1 MIMAQDTYAVSA
13 PPEGTTDSQQLARL
27 AVMGVF
33 SGSTIKAFTPLV
45 TIGDKTTGI
54 DPTDLYEAVDDVAKV
69 VAGGKTAPVEKML
82 VRQLYSLDAMF
93 NHMMQRAGRCES
105 LSGMELLAKLALRAQ
120 SQARCT
126 AEALAMIKNPAPYIR
141 QANIANGH
149 QQVNNTYAAASE
161 HPDAV
166 TDSRAREIETLSKR
180 TIEGAEHGTRLD
192 TGAQGK
198 TGGDDPIMATVA
210 TKHRRKNGGR

>member
-1 MIMAQDTYAVSA
+1 MAQDKYAVSA

-45 TIGDKTTGI
+45 TIGDKTSSI
-54 DPTDLYEAVDDVAKV
+54 EPTDLYEAVDDVAKV

-166 TDSRAREIETLSKR
+166 TEDSRAREIETLSKR

-192 TGAQGK
+192 TGAQGAAS
-198 TGGDDPIMATVA
+198 GADPSMATLA